1 MEGKMLEP
9 DFSLE
14 NSTCFYKKNKLKI
27 VFIDSPLLGGLD
39 KTQKQYLF
47 SLKGKKINDLPIVGT
62 YLQNKC
68 ILEDISIEDNTIC
81 YWFNLE
87 REIIKII
94 DNFPKKIVEHHKL
107 ECRHFMNK
115 NILVLSLIENLGI
128 KDISSMLALI
138 PEALRIKV
146 YPDSAIRYC
155 KPKIS
160 EVSLEHINMEIF
172 KSFLFTLI
180 KIDSREDIEK
190 EIFNVNNLLVETSL
204 DKPALKLKASIGAK
218 GRQIQFSY
226 KSPKGINEKLVV
238 RSNGEVQCSTGIST
252 KLIFE
257 ISEIF
262 FLLSKVNNASE
273 FLISIDGILEEY
285 FQYIHKDMAEEA
297 KIRQKRLIF
306 RELIDFFEAFCEEN
320 LVDQCLS
327 NTYITIIIN
336 IIIYFS
342 RGTNL
347 MDISVSESMELLDY
361 SNLIRFITV
370 YTNKSFQQH
379 KVEEKIVEV
388 LSAAGYLL
396 KRFGKREDKILNF
409 IDERKK
415 I

>member
-1 MEGKMLEP
+1 MLEP

-14 NSTCFYKKNKLKI
+14 IPILLHGKNKLKI
-27 VFIDSPLLGGLD
+27 LFIDSPPLGGLD
-39 KTQKQYLF
+39 KTQRQYLL

-62 YLQNKC
+62 YLQNEC
-68 ILEDISIEDNTIC
+68 ILDDISIVDNTIC
-81 YWFNLE
+81 YWFYLE

-94 DNFPKKIVEHHKL
+94 DNWPKKIIEHHKL

-115 NILVLSLIENLGI
+115 NILVLSVSENLGI
-128 KDISSMLALI
+128 KDISNMLALI

-146 YPDSAIRYC
+146 YPDSVIRYC

-180 KIDSREDIEK
+180 KIDSKEDIKK
-190 EIFNVNNLLVETSL
+190 EIFDVNNLLVETSL
-204 DKPALKLKASIGAK
+204 DKPTLKLKASIGAK

-226 KSPKGINEKLVV
+226 KSPKGISEKLVV
-238 RSNGEVQCSTGIST
+238 RSNGEVQCTTGIST

-273 FLISIDGILEEY
+273 FLISFDGILEEY
-285 FQYIHKDMAEEA
+285 FQFIHKDMAEEA

-306 RELIDFFEAFCEEN
+306 HELIDFFEAYYEEN
-320 LVDQCLS
+320 LIDQCLS
-327 NTYITIIIN
+327 NTHITIIIN

-342 RGTNL
+342 RGVNL
-347 MDISVSESMELLDY
+347 NDTRVSESMELLDY
-361 SNLIRFITV
+361 SNFIRFITV

-379 KVEEKIVEV
+379 KVEEEIIEV
-388 LSAAGYLL
+388 LSSAGYLL
-396 KRFGKREDKILNF
+396 KKFGKREDKILDF